1 MKPVAEEAWSPD
13 KAKCRD
19 LCLALAPCALRTIVG
34 IAAGSLFGV
43 IGLVLGWMVW
53 PPPAGADYLFYLRI
67 FGLGIGAGIGGFLG
81 WLDLEQDKPTVF
93 LFLVLALLGAVGGA
107 FGGRLYGLT
116 ATEGIQGPI
125 SATQSGTLRTVLGAV
140 IGANILPLIVSL
152 YRVAR
157 HRKS

>member
-19 LCLALAPCALRTIVG
+19 LCLALAPSSLRTIVG
-34 IAAGSLFGV
+34 IAAGSLFGA

-81 WLDLEQDKPTVF
+81 WLDLEQNKPTVL
-93 LFLVLALLGAVGGA
+93 LFLVLALLGAIGGA

-116 ATEGIQGPI
+116 ATEGIQGPV

-140 IGANILPLIVSL
+140 IGANILPLIANL

-157 HRKS
+157 HGKS

>member
-19 LCLALAPCALRTIVG
+19 LCLALAPCSLRTIVG

-43 IGLVLGWMVW
+43 TGLVLGWMVW

-93 LFLVLALLGAVGGA
+93 L
-107 FGGRLYGLT
+107 
-116 ATEGIQGPI
+116 
-125 SATQSGTLRTVLGAV
+125 S
-140 IGANILPLIVSL
+140 
-152 YRVAR
+152 
-157 HRKS
+157 